1 MAVFLREA
9 QEQEASEILRVM
21 QAAFM
26 EYNGVL
32 DPPSGVHHETTESV
46 KQKIQAGNFILAEI
60 NHEIVGC
67 VFCENKGSYM
77 DLGRLSVIP
86 KYRNQGIG
94 KMLIS
99 QVEDIARQN
108 QIPNVRLGVR
118 IALDTVRLYYER
130 LGFRIISFETH
141 AGYSQPTYV
150 LMEKAV

>member
-1 MAVFLREA
+1 MTVFLREA

-21 QAAFM
+21 QAAFL

-32 DPPSGVHHETTESV
+32 DPSSGVHHETTESV

-60 NHEIVGC
+60 NHEIVGS

-94 KMLIS
+94 KMLINK
-99 QVEDIARQN
+99 VEDIARQN
-108 QIPNVRLGVR
+108 HIPTVRLG
-118 IALDTVRLYYER
+118 
-130 LGFRIISFETH
+130 
-141 AGYSQPTYV
+141 
-150 LMEKAV
+150 